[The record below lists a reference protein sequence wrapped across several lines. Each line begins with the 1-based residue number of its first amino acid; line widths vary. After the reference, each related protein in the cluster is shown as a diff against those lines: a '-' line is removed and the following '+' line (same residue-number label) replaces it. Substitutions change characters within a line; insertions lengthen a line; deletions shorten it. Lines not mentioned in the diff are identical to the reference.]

1 MTTSI
6 TNKKNCKNYLEMLEA
21 VRQDKIAIITESLNY
36 TYGELVMMAKKYRT
50 EWLNRFQKPE
60 LHLIKKNNMVDQLI
74 AFLACSDTFAV
85 PLLLPND
92 FKTNI
97 HGDMLSLNNIEIP
110 EKACMAV
117 MTSGTSGSNKLLYRT
132 FESWY
137 DYFPVQN
144 EIFNM
149 NGETRFFMQGSL
161 AFTGNLNLCLAE
173 LSKGG
178 TVVACDTFDPRLWL
192 RMIEENQV
200 DIIYLIPAKL
210 RVLKRIYEK
219 KSITNT
225 NVSMII
231 SGSQSF
237 GGDEV
242 KELKKLFSSAEMI
255 LYYGA
260 SELSY
265 VTYVKSYDMCE
276 DKTRIGKPF
285 PKVNVRV
292 DEGKLLVTTQYAVIG
307 IIGETFIGDYGHT
320 DEEGFFYFDGRYD
333 DICNV
338 NGRKISAIRV
348 ENAILSLPEVSEAA
362 VKVVNKNGR
371 EYLAAFIVPASEH
384 LQNLT
389 KLRSGLEPLLE
400 KYEQPHIIKIVDIL
414 PKTESG
420 KIQKTRLDIKKG
432 ELYD

>member
-1 MTTSI
+1 
-6 TNKKNCKNYLEMLEA
+6 
-21 VRQDKIAIITESLNY
+21 
-36 TYGELVMMAKKYRT
+36 
-50 EWLNRFQKPE
+50 
-60 LHLIKKNNMVDQLI
+60 MVDQLI

-97 HGDMLSLNNIEIP
+97 HGDMFSLNNIEIP

-192 RMIEENQV
+192 HMIEENQV